1 MLCFIYYNAECRYV
15 ECRYTKCN
23 YDGCRGALILSLVQS
38 DSYFQ
43 PLGVLRHPEKNIFKA
58 YLKK

>member
-1 MLCFIYYNAECRYV
+1 MLSVVMLNVIMI
-15 ECRYTKCN
+15 
-23 YDGCRGALILSLVQS
+23 GILSLVQS